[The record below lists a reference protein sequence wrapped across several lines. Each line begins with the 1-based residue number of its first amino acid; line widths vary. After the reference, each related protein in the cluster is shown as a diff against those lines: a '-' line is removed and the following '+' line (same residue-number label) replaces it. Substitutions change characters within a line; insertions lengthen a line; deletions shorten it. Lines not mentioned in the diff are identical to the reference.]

1 MERAAFDI
9 DLLAA
14 SLRAD
19 SSDAGTF
26 VEGLA
31 RKLDG
36 LLPGRVKVER
46 SRSGMFGPKVV
57 RKITLEAAGQRLE
70 LQRTEGNA
78 VETKLARIS
87 GGIVLKTEPVATDVW
102 LTTLGQVLRAEAERS
117 EQIRQALERLLLN

>member
-31 RKLDG
+31 RKLED
-36 LLPGRVKVER
+36 LLPGRVKVQR

-57 RKITLEAAGQRLE
+57 RKIAVEAGGQRLE

-78 VETKLARIS
+78 VETKLARVS
-87 GGIVLKTEPVATDVW
+87 GGIVLKSEPVTTDVW
-102 LTTLGQVLRAEAERS
+102 LSTLGQVLQAEAERS

>member
-1 MERAAFDI
+1 MERAAVDI

-31 RKLDG
+31 RKLED
-36 LLPGRVKVER
+36 LLPGRVKVQR

-57 RKITLEAAGQRLE
+57 RKIAVEAGGQRLE
-70 LQRTEGNA
+70 L
-78 VETKLARIS
+78 
-87 GGIVLKTEPVATDVW
+87 
-102 LTTLGQVLRAEAERS
+102 
-117 EQIRQALERLLLN
+117 

>member
-1 MERAAFDI
+1 MERAAVDI

-31 RKLDG
+31 RKLED
-36 LLPGRVKVER
+36 LLPGRVKVQR

-57 RKITLEAAGQRLE
+57 RKIAVEAGGQRLE

-78 VETKLARIS
+78 VETKLARVS
-87 GGIVLKTEPVATDVW
+87 GGIVLKSEPVTTDVW
-102 LTTLGQVLRAEAERS
+102 LSTLGQVLQAEAERS